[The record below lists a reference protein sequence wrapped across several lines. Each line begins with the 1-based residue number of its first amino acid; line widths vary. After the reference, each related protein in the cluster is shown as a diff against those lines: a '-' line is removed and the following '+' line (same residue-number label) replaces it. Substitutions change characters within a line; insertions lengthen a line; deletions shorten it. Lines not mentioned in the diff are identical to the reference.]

1 MKIGDMIDLAWK
13 MVISLMLGST
23 LCLAGTAYRHSIT
36 TAREV
41 ATLQEQMT
49 SFIPRAY
56 SLNFCRNCHKGFTYP
71 PVNLAKELLND

>member
-1 MKIGDMIDLAWK
+1 MVDLAWK
-13 MVISLMLGST
+13 IAISLMLTAT
-23 LCLAGTAYRHSIT
+23 LCLAGAAHQRSMT

-41 ATLQEQMT
+41 ATLQEQME

-71 PVNLAKELLND
+71 PVNLAKELLQ